1 MVGINNLIGNV
12 FILIFVGPIQAKN
25 PLYHYIEY
33 IKIGGKPMLTKE
45 LFEKYAEE
53 ICPTCKNR
61 NYYLCNITITN
72 NGKETKA
79 KCSYYEKEG

>member
-33 IKIGGKPMLTKE
+33 IKE
-45 LFEKYAEE
+45 
-53 ICPTCKNR
+53 
-61 NYYLCNITITN
+61 
-72 NGKETKA
+72 
-79 KCSYYEKEG
+79 

>member
-1 MVGINNLIGNV
+1 MS
-12 FILIFVGPIQAKN
+12 
-25 PLYHYIEY
+25 
-33 IKIGGKPMLTKE
+33 TKE
-45 LFEKYAEE
+45 LFKKYVEE

-61 NYYLCNITITN
+61 NCYLCNITIAN